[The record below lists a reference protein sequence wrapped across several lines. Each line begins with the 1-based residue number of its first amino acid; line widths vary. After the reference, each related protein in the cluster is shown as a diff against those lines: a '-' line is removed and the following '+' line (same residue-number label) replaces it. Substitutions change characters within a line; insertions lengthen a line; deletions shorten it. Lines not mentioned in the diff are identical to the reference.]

1 MWKTDLES
9 AIQQND
15 NVLWVGWKI
24 IMGGN
29 CAIAM
34 CRGGG
39 GEEGFGEAE
48 HEEAENENSKDGQ
61 EVRKNLGKNLDAVNI
76 R

>member
-1 MWKTDLES
+1 MGKTDLES

-24 IMGGN
+24 ITGGN

-39 GEEGFGEAE
+39 GGGEGLG
-48 HEEAENENSKDGQ
+48 SKT
-61 EVRKNLGKNLDAVNI
+61 
-76 R
+76 